1 MDPLLFLVYINDLA
15 DDLSSTK
22 LFAGDRSLFSVIHDN
37 DTFANGLNNDLY
49 QINKWVFQWKMSLD
63 PDPSKQAQEIIFNRK
78 TKENSH
84 SLLHFNNDI
93 VL

>member
-63 PDPSKQAQEIIFNRK
+63 PDPSKQAQEIIFSRK

-84 SLLHFNNDI
+84 SLLHFKNDI